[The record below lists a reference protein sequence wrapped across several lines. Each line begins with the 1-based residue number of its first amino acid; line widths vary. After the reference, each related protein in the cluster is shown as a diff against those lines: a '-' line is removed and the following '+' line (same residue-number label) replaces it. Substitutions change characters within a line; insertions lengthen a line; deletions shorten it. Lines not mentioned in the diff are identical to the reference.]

1 MKNNMVDPQKFKYKI
16 TIWSSNFILGTRP
29 KELKARPQ
37 AGVNTPI
44 FTALFDNS
52 QKWKQPKYLLMEEWI
67 NRM

>member
-1 MKNNMVDPQKFKYKI
+1 MVDPQKFKYKI
-16 TIWSSNFILGTRP
+16 TMRSNNFILGTCP

-37 AGVNTPI
+37 VEVSIPI